1 MDTFETSPQTPQMAS
16 ARRLLKRRAMHQ
28 DELDLVDGLVAAM
41 AFNAL
46 EMAWPPFPPIGDVSD
61 LPLPGIDDVRQALL
75 SAGDC
80 ATSVQE
86 LTLLAAAARELNRP
100 GRP

>member
-1 MDTFETSPQTPQMAS
+1 MT
-16 ARRLLKRRAMHQ
+16 
-28 DELDLVDGLVAAM
+28 
-41 AFNAL
+41 
-46 EMAWPPFPPIGDVSD
+46 WPPFPPIGDVSD
-61 LPLPGIDDVRQALL
+61 LPLPGINDVRQALL

-86 LTLLAAAARELNRP
+86 LGLLAAAARELNRP